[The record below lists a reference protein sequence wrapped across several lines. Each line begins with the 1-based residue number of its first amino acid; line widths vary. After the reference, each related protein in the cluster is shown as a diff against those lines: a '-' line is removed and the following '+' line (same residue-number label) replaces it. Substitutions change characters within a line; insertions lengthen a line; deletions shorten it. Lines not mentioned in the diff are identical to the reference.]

1 MTKSAK
7 LSTASR
13 AIFSNTERDSSIPKP
28 VKIIITVISAVT
40 VGFFSIIGFII
51 FGFVGIVT
59 VSSILEGEPDTVQ
72 SRVEKSMPEFNDHE
86 VYFFG
91 AIDGWEYIEYN
102 FDDDLSPAEFDKS
115 EYFKKVTPKDIEE
128 INKYVDE
135 FENGIEVTY
144 DDFLLGDDI
153 KKVYT
158 FNKSMIDT
166 DDYFYTFNVDNFR
179 SYTLF
184 YFDSERKTAFELRT
198 KR

>member
-1 MTKSAK
+1 M
-7 LSTASR
+7 
-13 AIFSNTERDSSIPKP
+13 PKP

-40 VGFFSIIGFII
+40 VGFFSIIGFLIL
-51 FGFVGIVT
+51 GFVGTAT
-59 VSSILEGEPDTVQ
+59 VYTLLGKEPDTVQ
-72 SRVEKSMPEFNDHE
+72 SRVEKSMPKYNDYE

-91 AIDGWEYIEYN
+91 LRDGWEYIEYY
-102 FDDDLSPAEFDKS
+102 FDEDLSPAEFDKS
-115 EYFKKVTPKDIEE
+115 EYFKKVTPNDIEE
-128 INKYVDE
+128 INKYVDK
-135 FENGIEVTY
+135 FESGIEVTY

-179 SYTLF
+179 TYTLF
-184 YFDSERKTAFELRT
+184 YFDSERKTAFELRA

>member
-1 MTKSAK
+1 MS
-7 LSTASR
+7 
-13 AIFSNTERDSSIPKP
+13 KP
-28 VKIIITVISAVT
+28 VKIIIATVSIVT
-40 VGFFSIIGFII
+40 VGFFSIIGFLIL
-51 FGFVGIVT
+51 GFVGTVT
-59 VSSILEGEPDTVQ
+59 VSSLIEGEPDTVQ
-72 SRVEKSMPEFNDHE
+72 SHVAKSMPDYNDHE

-91 AIDGWEYIEYN
+91 AIDGYEYIEYY
-102 FDDDLSPAEFDKS
+102 FDNDLSPAEFDKS
-115 EYFKKVTPKDIEE
+115 EYFKKVTQKDIEE

-179 SYTLF
+179 TYTLF
-184 YFDSERKTAFELRT
+184 YFDSERKTAFELRA

>member
-1 MTKSAK
+1 M
-7 LSTASR
+7 
-13 AIFSNTERDSSIPKP
+13 PKP

-40 VGFFSIIGFII
+40 VGFFSIIGFLIL
-51 FGFVGIVT
+51 GFVGTVT
-59 VSSILEGEPDTVQ
+59 VSSLIEGEPDTVQ
-72 SRVEKSMPEFNDHE
+72 SHVEKSMPEYNDHE

-91 AIDGWEYIEYN
+91 AMDGYEYIEYY
-102 FDDDLSPAEFDKS
+102 FDDNLSPAEFDKS
-115 EYFKKVTPKDIEE
+115 EYFKKVTPNDIEE
-128 INKYVDE
+128 INKYVDK
-135 FENGIEVTY
+135 FESGIEVTY

-158 FNKSMIDT
+158 FNKIMIDT

-184 YFDSERKTAFELRT
+184 YFDSERKTAFELRA